1 VYANH
6 LGLVL
11 SESQVGQENTV
22 SSSLMKNHLVQSS
35 FRLAITRRLRHFS
48 TKTRVNDQEAS

>member
-1 VYANH
+1 VPVNH
-6 LGLVL
+6 LGLIL

-35 FRLAITRRLRHFS
+35 FQLAITRRLRHFS
-48 TKTRVNDQEAS
+48 TKTRVNE